1 MIIVLGVLFL
11 LLAAAA
17 AWLHAEQ
24 GWFRPTPHQWI
35 VGHMENLLAYAAA
48 MTIVAIPTALVFALA
63 TFHQR
68 SPLPSPPELELVI
81 AGTESPRMTI
91 TNVGMRTAIDVRY
104 TVEAVSLDRELDRG
118 GNVFL
123 PVPADT
129 NGLLHP
135 TPKGWQVDLLP
146 AAAKRLVANRHRVVG
161 SITLTCG
168 NCSAARSYAFYLV
181 TGKEGWYWPQPEGSN
196 WGKILE
202 PPDAAARAALVR
214 SAMPGE
220 ARRIE
225 NP

>member
-1 MIIVLGVLFL
+1 MVIVLGVLL
-11 LLAAAA
+11 LLLIAAA
-17 AWLHAEQ
+17 AWLHAEK

-48 MTIVAIPTALVFALA
+48 MTIVAIPTALVGAVA
-63 TFHQR
+63 MFHPR
-68 SPLPSPPELELVI
+68 SPVASPPELELVI

-104 TVEAVSLDRELDRG
+104 TVEAVDLDREVDRG

-129 NGLLHP
+129 NKLLHP
-135 TPKGWQVDLLP
+135 TPNRWQVELLP
-146 AAAKRLVANRHRVVG
+146 AAAKRLVPNRHRVVG
-161 SITLTCG
+161 SITLTCS
-168 NCSAARSYAFYLV
+168 NCSAARSYSFYLV
-181 TGKEGWYWPQPEGSN
+181 MGKEGWAWQQPEGAN
-196 WGKILE
+196 WGQILE
-202 PPDAAARAALVR
+202 PPGSAARAALVR
-214 SAMPGE
+214 NSIPGD

>member
-1 MIIVLGVLFL
+1 
-11 LLAAAA
+11 
-17 AWLHAEQ
+17 
-24 GWFRPTPHQWI
+24 
-35 VGHMENLLAYAAA
+35 MENLLAYAAA

-104 TVEAVSLDRELDRG
+104 TVEAVDLDREVDRG

-129 NGLLHP
+129 NKLLHP
-135 TPKGWQVDLLP
+135 TPNRWQVELLP
-146 AAAKRLVANRHRVVG
+146 AAAKRLVPNRHRVVG
-161 SITLTCG
+161 SITLSCS
-168 NCSAARSYAFYLV
+168 NCSAARSYSFYLV
-181 TGKEGWYWPQPEGSN
+181 MGKEGWAWQQPEGAN
-196 WGKILE
+196 WGQILE
-202 PPDAAARAALVR
+202 PPGSAARAALVR
-214 SAMPGE
+214 NSIPGD